1 MIMLELKKRFNT
13 LFNIAQVLIDLILVS
28 ASFYAS
34 FWVWQWSP
42 LRIQPQVEFPGVV
55 LCLLIGLV
63 YLFFF
68 VAFGAYQKQAT
79 VVNIKV
85 VESVLL
91 ATILASGFVIILFF
105 YTKSFQI
112 GRSQMIYFVMILLIL
127 LHLERAIMD
136 KIHQT
141 MIKRGIGAVRVLI
154 LGAGTV
160 GKRLAKALETY
171 PKLGYLPI
179 GFIDDDQA
187 LIDAKIANPL
197 PVLGTTESLQA
208 NIEKY
213 SIDQVLIAIPSASR
227 ERVQDLMTECQGIRI
242 PFKFV
247 PNLHD
252 VAIPQVRSE
261 EIDGI
266 PMFSFVH
273 LDYKPINRVVK
284 RVVDW
289 WISLFI
295 VILCLPVIALAA
307 VAIKID
313 SRGPVFF
320 RQFRVGKGGK
330 RFTMWKF
337 RTMYTHAP
345 AYALHP
351 QDKNDPRITRVGRFL
366 RRTSLDELP
375 QFFNVLRG
383 DMSIVGPRPEMEFIV
398 QGYNPLERER
408 LNVWPGIT
416 GLWQISADRALP
428 IHENIDHD
436 LYYIQ
441 QQSFLLD
448 LVIIIKTLMVPI
460 TGIGAR

>member
-1 MIMLELKKRFNT
+1 MIMQEPKQRVNT
-13 LFNIAQVLIDLILVS
+13 LFNIAQVLIDLFLVS

-34 FWVWQWSP
+34 FWIWEWSP
-42 LRIQPQVEFPGVV
+42 LRAQPNVEFPGVV
-55 LCLLIGLV
+55 LCILIGLV

-68 VAFGAYQKQAT
+68 VAFGAYEKQAT

-85 VESVLL
+85 IESVLL
-91 ATILASGFVIILFF
+91 ATILASGFVIILSF
-105 YTKSFQI
+105 YTQSFQI
-112 GRSQMIYFVMILLIL
+112 GRSQMIYFVLVL
-127 LHLERAIMD
+127 LHFERLIMD
-136 KIHQT
+136 KIHQK
-141 MIKRGIGAVRVLI
+141 MIKKGIGAVRVLI

-179 GFIDDDQA
+179 GFVDDHQD
-187 LIDAKIANPL
+187 LFAKKLANPL
-197 PVLGTTESLQA
+197 PVLGTTHDLHGLIRQHR
-208 NIEKY
+208 
-213 SIDQVLIAIPSASR
+213 IDQILIAIPSASR
-227 ERVQDLMTECQGIRI
+227 ERVQDLMTECQGFDI

-266 PMFSFVH
+266 PLFSFVH
-273 LDYKPINRVVK
+273 LGYKPLNRVIK
-284 RVVDW
+284 RIFDW
-289 WISLFI
+289 CVSLLI
-295 VILCLPVIALAA
+295 VIASLPIIAQVAL
-307 VAIKID
+307 AIKID
-313 SRGPVFF
+313 SKGPVFF
-320 RQFRVGKGGK
+320 RQTRVGKNGK
-330 RFTMWKF
+330 RFIMWKF

-351 QDKNDPRITRVGRFL
+351 QDKNDPRITRMGRFL

-383 DMSIVGPRPEMEFIV
+383 EMSIVGPRPEMEFIV
-398 QGYNPLERER
+398 QGYSELERER

-448 LVIIIKTLMVPI
+448 LVIIFKTLMVPI